1 MFIQP
6 AQRMKL
12 HILSCAFVLAA
23 SGMDGV
29 HAEESAAMTDFV
41 RGNGCFSCHSA
52 TEKIV
57 GPSFQSI
64 SSKYADDKDAVPA
77 LVQSIKNGSVGKWS
91 SRVAMP
97 PHQNISNEDLTRL
110 AKWVLSQKP

>member
-1 MFIQP
+1 
-6 AQRMKL
+6 MKH

-23 SGMDGV
+23 SGMTGV
-29 HAEESAAMTDFV
+29 HADEATDMMELA
-41 RGNGCFSCHSA
+41 RANACLSCHSV

-64 SSKYADDKDAVPA
+64 SSKYAGDKDAVA
-77 LVQSIKNGSVGKWS
+77 SLVQSIRNGSSGKWG

-97 PHQNISNEDLTRL
+97 AQSAISNEDLNKL
-110 AKWVLSQKP
+110 VKWVLSQKP

>member
-1 MFIQP
+1 
-6 AQRMKL
+6 MKL

-23 SGMDGV
+23 SGMTGV
-29 HAEESAAMTDFV
+29 HADEATEMMELARA
-41 RGNGCFSCHSA
+41 NACLSCHSV

-64 SSKYADDKDAVPA
+64 SGKYAGDKDAVA
-77 LVQSIKNGSVGKWS
+77 SLAQSIRNGSTGKWG
-91 SRVAMP
+91 SRAAMP
-97 PHQNISNEDLTRL
+97 PHPNISNEDLNKL